1 MRALMIG
8 LLFLLS
14 LAAPAAAQVATP
26 SNTVGWDQD
35 AADLATAQAFSY
47 RPYADGAA
55 TAVVLTGVTC
65 TGTTSPFACKVAFPA
80 FTPGPHAL
88 TLTATN
94 EAGESLKSTPFA
106 FRFVVIPNPPRNLR
120 SGSH

>member
-1 MRALMIG
+1 MRHVLIALLLALG
-8 LLFLLS
+8 LAS
-14 LAAPAAAQVATP
+14 PAAAQVATP
-26 SNTVGWDQD
+26 ANTVGWDQD

-47 RPYADGAA
+47 RQYPDGAG
-55 TAVVLTGVTC
+55 TGVVLTGVTC

-80 FTPGPHAL
+80 FTPGAHAL
-88 TLTATN
+88 ALTATN

-106 FRFVVIPNPPRNLR
+106 FRFVVIPTPPRNLR

>member
-1 MRALMIG
+1 MRALLIAP
-8 LLFLLS
+8 LLMLV

-26 SNTVGWDQD
+26 SNTVAFDQD
-35 AADLATAQAFSY
+35 AADLATVQAFTFRHY
-47 RPYADGAA
+47 PDG
-55 TAVVLTGVTC
+55 VIVGVPLTGVTC

-88 TLTATN
+88 TLSAAN

-120 SGSH
+120 SGTH